1 VHDIQRYNGR
11 MLAGKTALVTGANG
25 AIGTEICRALA
36 HAGAHVIVNYFEDRA
51 GAELLATSIG
61 GAAVYADIGNSAD
74 VDKMVAQ
81 FPRIDILV
89 NNTGI
94 QTFCALLDLPEED
107 WDRVIRT
114 NLKGTFLC
122 TQRVGRLM
130 KQNGG
135 GRIINLGSG
144 SNKTA
149 FPGLSSYTATKGAIE
164 MFTKVSAAE
173 LGAYG
178 ITVNCVAPGA
188 IETSRTKLET
198 PDYAGTWSKLTPLG
212 RIGTP
217 NDVARAILFFASDA
231 AEFVSGQTLY
241 VDGGLFSKPAWPY

>member
-1 VHDIQRYNGR
+1 

-25 AIGTEICRALA
+25 HIGTEISHALA
-36 HAGAHVIVNYFEDRA
+36 RQGARVIVNYFEDPSS
-51 GAELLATSIG
+51 AESLAKSIDG
-61 GAAVYADIGNSAD
+61 TAVYADIGNSAD
-74 VDKMVAQ
+74 VDKLTAQ

-94 QTFCALLDLPEED
+94 QKFAPLLDIEESD

-114 NLKGTFLC
+114 NLKGCFLC
-122 TQRVGRLM
+122 TQRVGRIM
-130 KQNGG
+130 KRNGG
-135 GRIINLGSG
+135 GRIINIGSG
-144 SNKTA
+144 SNKAA
-149 FPGLSSYTATKGAIE
+149 FPGLASYTATKGAIE

-173 LGAYG
+173 LGPCG

-188 IETSRTKLET
+188 IETERTKLEL
-198 PDYAGTWSKLTPLG
+198 PDYAGTWAKLTPLG

-217 NDVARAILFFASDA
+217 GDVARAVVFFAGDDSR
-231 AEFVSGQTLY
+231 FITGQTLW